1 MASLLDAPAQ
11 TSETMPADGLP
22 RPARGYAMVTL
33 CMAVAMAVLDGAIA
47 NIALPTIAT
56 DLHTSPAASIWVV
69 NAYQLAVTVS
79 LLPFSSLG
87 DIYGYRRVFI
97 AGLSV
102 FTAASLACALSHSL
116 PALVASRVV
125 QGFGAAG
132 VMSVNTALVRFV
144 VPRAQLGRGMARIT
158 LTVAASAA
166 TGPTVA
172 AGILSVA
179 PWPYLFAINLPIGVV
194 AILLAL
200 RSLPHTPLSQHA
212 FDVPSALLNAATFG
226 LLIIAVDGLGQ
237 GETPLAAA
245 LEFLGSV
252 AIGAVFIRKQLTL
265 PAPMLPV
272 DLFRR
277 PIFALSVATSIC
289 SYSAQA
295 LAYVGLPFLFQYAGG
310 LSQIETGLL
319 MTPWPFVVVF
329 VAPLAGRLSDRYS
342 AGLLGGIG
350 LAILTLG
357 LLLLFMIP
365 EGAPNIAIAWRMAV
379 CGIGFGFFQ
388 TPNNRAILSSAPRE
402 RSGASSG
409 MLATARLL
417 GQTGGAALVALIFGL
432 TGGHPGGVGHGAKLA
447 LAVGAGFSAAGA
459 IASLARLGRGVR

>member
-1 MASLLDAPAQ
+1 
-11 TSETMPADGLP
+11 MPADGLP
-22 RPARGYAMVTL
+22 QPARGYAMVTL

-144 VPRAQLGRGMARIT
+144 VPRVQLGRGMARIT

-245 LEFLGSV
+245 LEFAGSV
-252 AIGAVFIRKQLTL
+252 AIGVVFIRKQLTL

-350 LAILTLG
+350 LAVLTLG
-357 LLLLFMIP
+357 LLLLFMVP

-432 TGGHPGGVGHGAKLA
+432 TGGHPGGVGYGAKLA

-459 IASLARLGRGVR
+459 IASLARLGRGVH